1 MESKHIKL
9 PEPPLVEVFLNKT
22 LPEVRFKNFRSINQ
36 SFLAVSLIYS
46 LFVLF
51 ATPSSFLTKLLLL
64 TLWLTFGL
72 TLITYFRFTQDQEF
86 TNKSNLYV
94 AVSSLVVLTSS
105 IQISGGIESPFL
117 FFYILIVLYA
127 GLTLTPK
134 TNAIIL
140 TLIGLLIIVI
150 TLAPSVDVLELT
162 RTNQFAFFL
171 ITLVKILI
179 VSSYVLFAVH
189 ELVRKDNQLL
199 QKNTKLED
207 EIKNLKKFNLLT
219 QTYQSLST
227 LRGTLNYGT
236 LTQLIPMTIGKLLG
250 SDATLLFLTENGNL
264 KYVSSW
270 SKKTEGV
277 MKEAPFSQCSLEHG
291 SSCIIDQLKNLN
303 EFTGKEASKFL
314 EGCTADCSDAISSY
328 GSKYF
333 VSAPLKVINQNLG
346 VLVMG
351 FPERRDFQWDELE
364 VLRIFTSTSVL
375 AIENSR
381 FYSKTREDFERYNAI
396 LTELID
402 AVVVV
407 DKNNKIILF
416 NSQAEKLIGIK
427 ASDAVGNQVR
437 DVLFSLEETGRKTPP
452 EDTAITKALQTNE
465 VIAIPKRFYKKP
477 NGNLVPAVVSA
488 KSIKDNSGSPIG
500 VMLLIRNLS
509 EKIEFERTR
518 NEFISVASRELK
530 TPIVDIKEFV
540 ERIREDKTGKMS
552 SRQKNFL
559 ELAYRGNERLLRLV
573 DDLLRVSQI
582 DKGNVRVSKKTI
594 DLSEITKTAIEDFM
608 YQASQKKQTL
618 TYRKPKKPLKIKA
631 DPTHAREVLA
641 ILLGNAVKYTKQNGQ
656 ISIYHKT
663 DKNTINTFV
672 KDSGPPIPKEVLP
685 NLFKKFYRDPKLAS
699 SVEGTGLGLYIVKQ
713 LVELMDGKIKVKS
726 NKKIGTIFN
735 FALPKARR

>member
-1 MESKHIKL
+1 M
-9 PEPPLVEVFLNKT
+9 
-22 LPEVRFKNFRSINQ
+22 
-36 SFLAVSLIYS
+36 
-46 LFVLF
+46 
-51 ATPSSFLTKLLLL
+51 
-64 TLWLTFGL
+64 
-72 TLITYFRFTQDQEF
+72 
-86 TNKSNLYV
+86 
-94 AVSSLVVLTSS
+94 
-105 IQISGGIESPFL
+105 
-117 FFYILIVLYA
+117 YA
-127 GLTLTPK
+127 GLTLKPK

-140 TLIGLLIIVI
+140 ALVGLLIIVN

-162 RTNQFAFFL
+162 RSNQFTFFL
-171 ITLVKILI
+171 ITLLKILI
-179 VSSYVLFAVH
+179 VASYALFVIN

-250 SDATLLFLTENGNL
+250 SDVTLLFLTENENL
-264 KYVSSW
+264 NYVSSW

-277 MKEAPFSQCSLEHG
+277 VKGAPFTQCSTKHG

-303 EFTGKEASKFL
+303 EFTGKEASEFL
-314 EGCTADCSDAISSY
+314 KSCTQNCSDALSSY

-333 VSAPLKVINQNLG
+333 VLAPMKVIDQNLG
-346 VLVMG
+346 VIVMG
-351 FPERRDFQWDELE
+351 FPEKRDFRWDELE

-381 FYSKTREDFERYNAI
+381 YYSKTREDFERYNAI

-427 ASDAVGNQVR
+427 APDAVGNQVR
-437 DVLFSLEETGRKTPP
+437 EVLFSLEETGKKTPP
-452 EDTAITKALQTNE
+452 ESTAITKALQTDE
-465 VIAIPKRFYKKP
+465 VISIPKRFYKKP
-477 NGNLVPAVVSA
+477 DGNLVPTTVSA
-488 KSIKDNSGSPIG
+488 KSIKDDSGTPIG

-559 ELAYRGNERLLRLV
+559 ELAYKGNERLLRLV

-582 DKGNVRVSKKTI
+582 DKGNVRVSKRTI
-594 DLSEITKTAIEDFM
+594 DLTEITKTAVEDFI
-608 YQASQKKQTL
+608 YQAGRKKQTL
-618 TYRKPKKPLKIKA
+618 TYTEPRKPLKIKA
-631 DPTHAREVLA
+631 DPTHVREVLA
-641 ILLGNAVKYTKQNGQ
+641 ILLGNAVKYTEGGGE
-656 ISIYHKT
+656 ITIHHKA
-663 DKNTINTFV
+663 DKSTITTFV
-672 KDSGPPIPKEVLP
+672 KDSGPPIEKEVIP
-685 NLFKKFYRDPKLAS
+685 NLFKKFYRDPKLATNI
-699 SVEGTGLGLYIVKQ
+699 EGTGLGLYIVKQ
-713 LVELMDGKIKVKS
+713 LVELMDGKIGVQS
-726 NKKIGTIFN
+726 NKKIGTIFD
-735 FALPKARR
+735 FKLPKARRQFANK